1 METLLNGFL
10 GYIYSCKSQAPSTRT
25 RVNIFTRGYF
35 HGFKNYRV
43 HTLPFSY
50 RFRLSTRTRVNF
62 KTITKYIKRIRRR
75 RDEPAKTGM

>member
-1 METLLNGFL
+1 MILFL
-10 GYIYSCKSQAPSTRT
+10 SHARKVSDEAPSTRT
-25 RVNIFTRGYF
+25 RVNIFTREYF

-50 RFRLSTRTRVNF
+50 RFRLSTRTRVNL

-75 RDEPAKTGM
+75 RDEPAKTCM